1 MHNIVFSV
9 DISSEISP
17 FQSLNYQEDNLKVQ
31 LLIET
36 GYYIVPNPSTYLIYL
51 ILIGTAMNLN
61 QT

>member
-9 DISSEISP
+9 DISAEISP
-17 FQSLNYQEDNLKVQ
+17 FQSLNYQEGNLKVQ
-31 LLIET
+31 LLIKT